1 MNSFLKVSI
10 FALLV
15 MLTVSIG
22 FAAEVTDDTNDITI
36 QNTEKIEEITT
47 EVVDT
52 NNAEQES
59 QINSYN
65 PITTDTIINDN
76 TWDNQV
82 YDVSSNVKIT
92 SSVSQSNNIAFRL
105 NGNNIT
111 IDGLNIVND
120 ETQPIVINA
129 LPNSNHIS
137 IINTNITVVNTEE
150 TKTMAI
156 ILNNTQNSL
165 VEHCNVNF
173 SAVSQPLYIYN
184 ETTGNYDYYFNTSA
198 ILTDGGNNITINA
211 NTVHICNSTTNGSFS
226 GTGEAITVRFDA
238 NNVNIINNNVTG
250 EGFPYVYGINIYGVS
265 NMVLIENN
273 TVNLTSGNYI
283 GGIQLTST
291 SNSVIRRNTIT
302 GTCYAASGQCAS
314 LEAFA
319 YGIVVSSS
327 YKPYASESTNNLIE
341 YNNINLSANVTFGIE
356 LNIADSSMVS
366 NNVVDVDGDVV
377 MALGIYN
384 SSYCYILNNNFTVT
398 GNTRTLNP
406 DAYDAVEPETTGI
419 KITSDGN
426 KTSQFNNI
434 YYNRINVQDANNTNI
449 YSIILGNKVDN
460 SRVISNSLKAGNKDN
475 VLYMILNNG
484 SNNDIINNGVLND

>member
-1 MNSFLKVSI
+1 MKQIIKVSI

-22 FAAEVTDDTNDITI
+22 FAAEVTDDTNDII
-36 QNTEKIEEITT
+36 IPNTETIEETTT

-65 PITTDTIINDN
+65 PITTDTVINDN

-173 SAVSQPLYIYN
+173 SAVSQPLYVYN
-184 ETTGNYDYYFNTSA
+184 ETTEDYDYFFNTSA

-211 NTVHICNSTTNGSFS
+211 NTVHICNSTSNGSFS

-238 NNVNIINNNVTG
+238 NNVNVINNNVTG

-265 NMVLIENN
+265 NLVLIENN

-291 SNSVIRRNTIT
+291 SNSIIRRNTIT
-302 GTCYAASGQCAS
+302 GTCFAGSGQCAG
-314 LEAFA
+314 LEASA
-319 YGIVVSSS
+319 YGIVLSSS
-327 YKPYASESTNNLIE
+327 YKPTASESTNNLIE
-341 YNNINLSANVTFGIE
+341 YNDIDLSANVTYGIE
-356 LNIADSSMVS
+356 LNIADSTRVF
-366 NNVVDVDGDVV
+366 NNTVDVDGDVV

-384 SSYCYILNNNFTVT
+384 SSYCQIKENNFTVT
-398 GNTRTLNP
+398 GNTRELHP
-406 DAYDAVEPETTGI
+406 YFYEAIPPVTTGI
-419 KITSDGN
+419 KIVDDGYN
-426 KTSQFNNI
+426 NTQYNVITGNRIRVTDTNSTNVFTVIIGNNVYDTIVTYNYLRGTKTSSG
-434 YYNRINVQDANNTNI
+434 
-449 YSIILGNKVDN
+449 SILDN
-460 SRVISNSLKAGNKDN
+460 GDGSTIKPNY
-475 VLYMILNNG
+475 VLP
-484 SNNDIINNGVLND
+484 

>member
-36 QNTEKIEEITT
+36 QNTETIEETTT

-65 PITTDTIINDN
+65 PITTDTVINDN

-137 IINTNITVVNTEE
+137 ILNTNITVVNTEE

-165 VEHCNVNF
+165 VEHCKVDL
-173 SAVSQPLYIYN
+173 SAVSQPLYVYN
-184 ETTGNYDYYFNTSA
+184 ETTGDYDYFFNTSA

-238 NNVNIINNNVTG
+238 NNVNVINNNVTG
-250 EGFPYVYGINIYGVS
+250 DGFPYVYGINIYGVS

-273 TVNLTSGNYI
+273 TVGLTSGNYI

-291 SNSVIRRNTIT
+291 SNSIIRRNTIT
-302 GTCYAASGQCAS
+302 GTCFAGSGQCAG
-314 LEAFA
+314 LEASA
-319 YGIVVSSS
+319 YGIVLSSS
-327 YKPYASESTNNLIE
+327 YKPTASESTNNLIE
-341 YNNINLSANVTFGIE
+341 YNDIDLSANVTYGIE
-356 LNIADSSMVS
+356 LNIADSTRVF
-366 NNVVDVDGDVV
+366 NNTVDVDGDVV

-384 SSYCYILNNNFTVT
+384 SSYCQIKENNFTVT
-398 GNTRTLNP
+398 GNTRGLHP
-406 DAYDAVEPETTGI
+406 YFYEAIPPVTTGI
-419 KITSDGN
+419 KIVDDGY
-426 KTSQFNNI
+426 NNTQYNVI
-434 YYNRINVQDANNTNI
+434 TGNRIRVTDTNSTNVYTVIIDNDVYNTIVTYN
-449 YSIILGNKVDN
+449 YLRGTLTSFNSILDN
-460 SRVISNSLKAGNKDN
+460 GDGSTIKPNY
-475 VLYMILNNG
+475 VLP
-484 SNNDIINNGVLND
+484 